1 MDRKFSVKG
10 GSGSFSNKENAT
22 SSVNFD
28 SATAADRAKEGDALD
43 SASDFETRLGRI
55 SGGVDSFVDS
65 LSASRDC
72 HIPPDVPEYYDK
84 LVALVDGEVAKYDT
98 GRDSGR
104 WCRDSGNSPLLDAVG
119 KLSRVATAL
128 TGFPTESKY
137 SVPLSRGNSV
147 LQRAMTFLEEEFRW
161 LLEDSAGGGEVDHG
175 NAAAAVPSATG
186 KPKKQSSFCLSQEN
200 DRYVLSEPDSAHKG
214 DEGFATYPPQIMSR
228 LSKTATAM
236 IAAGYDTECCQ
247 VYSIARRNAFEDSLK
262 RTGLEKISMDD
273 VQKLTW
279 ESLEGVITS
288 WTKACKR
295 CVAVYFPGEK
305 KLCEAVFPQWTGI
318 NPGLLSNLTRGVVI
332 QLLNFAEAVAMT
344 KRSVEK
350 LFKFLDMY
358 EALRDLILVLDE
370 LFPGDASPELKSET
384 ASARRRLGRAAVGSF
399 SDLENSIKADTGK
412 IPVPGGA
419 VHPLTRYV
427 MNYLKYACGEY
438 KDTMEQVYQEHARSD
453 RHDEPPEPDGGGQR
467 APPRSPFVV
476 QLNEVMDLLDNNL
489 DAKSKLYKDPSLSYI
504 FLMNNRR
511 YIMQKI
517 KGSAEIHAL
526 LGDTRKR
533 AAQLR
538 HCHKNY
544 TWETWSKVLA
554 CLKDDGL
561 MQGKGSVNKT
571 VLKERFKSFNTLFE
585 EIHKTQST
593 WVVSDEQL
601 QSELRV
607 SISAVIVPA
616 YRSFLGRFRQYLD
629 SGRQAEKYIKF
640 GPEELE
646 SSIEDLFDGTP
657 ASMVRR
663 RS

>member
-1 MDRKFSVKG
+1 MDRKFSVRG
-10 GSGSFSNKENAT
+10 RNSSFSKKENAI
-22 SSVNFD
+22 SRVDFD
-28 SATAADRAKEGDALD
+28 SATAADRSREGDAGD
-43 SASDFETRLGRI
+43 STSDFETQLGGI
-55 SGGVDSFVDS
+55 SGGISRFVDS

-72 HIPPDVPEYYDK
+72 QIPPDVPECFDK
-84 LVALVDGEVAKYDT
+84 LVALVDEEVAKYDT

-104 WCRDSGNSPLLDAVG
+104 WFRDKGDSPLLDAVE

-128 TGFPTESKY
+128 TGFSSESKY
-137 SVPLSRGNSV
+137 FVPLSRASSV
-147 LQRAMTFLEEEFRW
+147 LQRAMTFLEEKFRW
-161 LLEDSAGGGEVDHG
+161 ILEDWTGAGEVDHRE
-175 NAAAAVPSATG
+175 AAAAASGTG
-186 KPKKQSSFCLSQEN
+186 KPKKQSSFCLSREN
-200 DRYVLSEPDSAHKG
+200 DRYVLSEPNSARKRNG
-214 DEGFATYPPQIMSR
+214 GFATYPPEIMSR
-228 LSKTATAM
+228 LSKMATTM
-236 IAAGYDTECCQ
+236 ISAGYSTECCQ
-247 VYSIARRNAFEDSLK
+247 VYSIARRNAFEETL
-262 RTGLEKISMDD
+262 RRIGLEKISMDE

-279 ESLEGVITS
+279 EDLEGEITT

-295 CVAVYFPGEK
+295 CVAVYFLDEK
-305 KLCEAVFPQWTGI
+305 KLCGTVFPQWTGVTQGI
-318 NPGLLSNLTRGVVI
+318 LSNLTRGVVI

-358 EALRDLILVLDE
+358 EALRDLIPVLDE
-370 LFPGDASPELKSET
+370 LFPGGASTELKSET
-384 ASARRRLGRAAVGSF
+384 ASAGRRLGQAAVGSF

-412 IPVPGGA
+412 TPVPCGA
-419 VHPLTRYV
+419 VHPLIRYV

-438 KDTMEQVYQEHARSD
+438 KDTMEQVYQEQERGD
-453 RHDEPPEPDGGGQR
+453 RHDEPPEPDGGGQT
-467 APPRSPFVV
+467 APSPSPFVV

-489 DAKSKLYKDPSLSYI
+489 DARSKLYKDPSLSYI
-504 FLMNNRR
+504 FLMNNKR

-517 KGSAEIHAL
+517 KDSAEIHTL

-533 AAQLR
+533 AAELR
-538 HCHKNY
+538 QYHKNY
-544 TWETWSKVLA
+544 KRETWSKVLA
-554 CLKDDGL
+554 CLRDDGL

-571 VLKERFKSFNTLFE
+571 ILKERFKSFNTMFE

-593 WVVSDEQL
+593 WVVSDKQL

-607 SISAVIVPA
+607 SVSAVVVPA

-646 SSIEDLFDGTP
+646 SSMDDLFDGTP